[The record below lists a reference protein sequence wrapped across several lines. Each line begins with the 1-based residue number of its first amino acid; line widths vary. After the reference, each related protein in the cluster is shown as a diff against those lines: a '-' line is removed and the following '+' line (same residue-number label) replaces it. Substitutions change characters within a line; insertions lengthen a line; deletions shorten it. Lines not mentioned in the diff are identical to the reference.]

1 MKKLYTATTAA
12 ILSALLCISASA
24 AFSVR
29 LECEDGVI
37 TGAAEKYK
45 GGNIQEVA
53 IASGGKIVGLGGVND
68 EPQLASTVT
77 WTVEIPV
84 YGEYEIIF
92 AYDTSN
98 EDEKGASLI
107 VKGDR
112 YDVDIDMDSLPD
124 KYGVETQLWSMTTVM
139 APGTQEIAVT
149 TSEDFN
155 RDANA
160 GPVVKS
166 VNADYVDI
174 VLVKELEMP
183 VVETA
188 VTLPNPDTTTET
200 ETVTTA
206 PQTGSA
212 MVAAA
217 IATGLSAAGVM
228 LAKRNH

>member
-1 MKKLYTATTAA
+1 MKKLYTVTTAA
-12 ILSALLCISASA
+12 ILSALLCVSASA
-24 AFSVR
+24 AYSVR

-37 TGAAEKYK
+37 TGAAKEYK
-45 GGNIQEVA
+45 DGNIQEVA

-84 YGEYEIIF
+84 SGEYDLTF
-92 AYDTSN
+92 GYDTSN
-98 EDEKGASLI
+98 EDEKGASML
-107 VKGDR
+107 VDGER
-112 YDVDIDMDSLPD
+112 YDVDIDMSALPD
-124 KYGVETQLWSMTTVM
+124 KYGVETQLWTLTVTLD
-139 APGTQEIAVT
+139 AGSHEIAVT

-166 VNADYVDI
+166 VNADYVDV
-174 VLVKELEMP
+174 VLVKEIA
-183 VVETA
+183 VETTA
-188 VTLPNPDTTTET
+188 TLPDADTTTEA

-217 IATGLSAAGVM
+217 LTAGLSAAGVM
-228 LAKRNH
+228 LTKKRK